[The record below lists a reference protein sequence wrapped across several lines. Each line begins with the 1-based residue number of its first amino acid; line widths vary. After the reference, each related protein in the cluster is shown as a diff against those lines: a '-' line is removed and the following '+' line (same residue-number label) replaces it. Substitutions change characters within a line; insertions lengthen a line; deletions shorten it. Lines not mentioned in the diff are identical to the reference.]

1 MEIVTKYRSNLIVK
15 QVEDNGV
22 VVWYDPDRHYTDIA
36 SYLEIPNTTIIS
48 TFHAAL

>member
-1 MEIVTKYRSNLIVK
+1 MGIVIKYRINPIVK
-15 QVEDNGV
+15 QVDDNGV
-22 VVWYDPDRHYTDIA
+22 VVWYDPERHYTDVA